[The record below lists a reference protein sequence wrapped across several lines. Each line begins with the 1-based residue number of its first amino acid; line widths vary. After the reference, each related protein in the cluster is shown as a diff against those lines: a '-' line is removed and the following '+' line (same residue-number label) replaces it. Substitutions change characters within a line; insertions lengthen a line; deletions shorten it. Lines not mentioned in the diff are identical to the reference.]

1 VWLVGRVLGFWKISR
16 WGKMNYSLL
25 SQAAPSLGRE
35 WMGGVQIILA
45 EVFGAFDPTL
55 WDKFVWIVEILGA
68 TVYDPLVCCHLG
80 LSSTAKN

>member
-1 VWLVGRVLGFWKISR
+1 
-16 WGKMNYSLL
+16 
-25 SQAAPSLGRE
+25 
-35 WMGGVQIILA
+35 MGGVQIILA